1 MIKKILIGL
10 VVIVAVFLV
19 VAAFQPEDYRVTRS
33 AAIAAEPA
41 VVFAQVND
49 LKKWDAWSPWEK
61 LDPAMK
67 KTHEGPAA
75 GTGASYTWSGNSK
88 VGEGR
93 CTITESR
100 PYELVRTRLDFVKP
114 FASTCTADFTFKP
127 DGGQTNVIW
136 TMEGKNNFIG
146 KAMCLVMNMD
156 KMVGGQFAEG
166 LANLKAIAEKT
177 PRKS

>member
-10 VVIVAVFLV
+10 VALVAVFLI
-19 VAAFQPEDYRVTRS
+19 VAAFQPDDYRVSRS
-33 AAIAAEPA
+33 ASITAEPS
-41 VVFAQVND
+41 VVFARVND

-67 KTHEGPAA
+67 KTYEGPAA
-75 GTGASYTWSGNSK
+75 GTGASYTWAGNSK

-100 PYELVRTRLDFVKP
+100 PNEIIRTRLDFKKP
-114 FASTCTADFTFKP
+114 FESTCTADFTFK
-127 DGGQTNVIW
+127 QTGRQTEITW
-136 TMEGKNNFIG
+136 TMQGKNNFIG

-156 KMVGGQFAEG
+156 KMVGGQFEEG
-166 LANLKAIAEKT
+166 LASLKKISESSPQKG
-177 PRKS
+177 